1 MQPLDVAVFKPVK
14 THWGKLLDTDRRQL
28 RADNKSAAAL
38 PKIVSYRTKVPTG
51 TGYRYRTGTVGTGRG
66 IVGRY
71 QNYGTPPREQFRQV
85 EEISNFF
92 KAFHSVNFYLQISRL
107 SKKVSSGNEEFL
119 DNMK

>member
-14 THWGKLLDTDRRQL
+14 THWGKLLDTYRRQL

-71 QNYGTPPREQFRQV
+71 QNYGTPPVNNFDKSRKFPTFSKLFTCQFLLT
-85 EEISNFF
+85 NFT
-92 KAFHSVNFYLQISRL
+92 L
-107 SKKVSSGNEEFL
+107 E
-119 DNMK
+119 

>member
-14 THWGKLLDTDRRQL
+14 THWGKLLDTYRRQL

-66 IVGRY
+66 TVGRY
-71 QNYGTPPREQFRQV
+71 QNYPPREQFRQV

-92 KAFHSVNFYLQISRL
+92 KAFHL
-107 SKKVSSGNEEFL
+107 SIFTYKFHA
-119 DNMK
+119 